1 MKKAIKFFL
10 TVACCFVTLVSVA
23 SSEHNDGK
31 AQELEY
37 EVKNGEIVRIKD
49 RSRYYDELV
58 ITNSVSKKPSIVEGV
73 IDENGKKIE
82 AKFYPFQSVS
92 IRSIVIDN
100 RNGNLTGKKFD
111 TISFTGVKD
120 LEEIVFKG
128 DIVSFKEET
137 KWFGLRKDS
146 DWRKML
152 KKVVFQ
158 DCLQNCDN
166 VPFLN
171 EVKCISLGINT
182 QSDLEQISKEPKAS
196 AIWKKF
202 SEWKKVEKL
211 IIPYELAINTN
222 IDWNAIIKQTG
233 LKDKEV
239 FSQISSNE
247 VDRVLLNIASS
258 GEISDTVTKIRY
270 EAVENFEGKKIFL
283 PYGLNEIIGSTI
295 SERQCKKFSLKK
307 NAVLFY
313 PEIDVS
319 SERKKLEKSQSF
331 FSACRVSLTT
341 PYASAVVSVNGQG
354 VKSDKKKKGS
364 AYVSAFE
371 LKRKKGEKSS
381 VGILLNINGKSYPVG
396 FYNSK
401 GAFLLKPIPVEF
413 YNSARGFF
421 TLVIT
426 IVGWAFVSLVLIA
439 SMFFYQ
445 KKRASAPSNIFTMSL
460 LVAIGLFLVF
470 FGNGQVG
477 VVQYVVDRWLTD
489 DVMSYL
495 NASFVSSLVIS
506 VTTTLV
512 KFVVGLLQGISAN
525 VFVLSFNVGQML
537 EPVQDV
543 LDKISTYSWISTGV
557 LAFVRIFCQM
567 IRDAAHIVWPILG
580 LSIVSSAILRMF
592 NSSFCSRNIRRWLGM
607 VSVFC
612 GFLALGLPAMLWG
625 ASCISGML
633 ADISGVA
640 FENSMRSF
648 GDLAESFSVSS
659 LTSLAAMKELM
670 AQFADAMAELTSASM
685 YYVANKAFDCF
696 VVPLG
701 LYFIAK
707 KAFSGTGDKKD
718 MELSRIREVLEGD
731 ARYHGGFIGNAEAGV
746 VPAML
751 SVEKT
756 TNDEKP
762 VSKVVLQR
770 IGSDGM
776 LARLKTLRPEWITAS
791 CGVLLCVLVAA
802 GSIGRTEVVVGTTG
816 SPVVQAETPPIKNV
830 PNSSTGALAWIVG
843 AFFVS
848 AFIGA
853 NYCLYRKA
861 MKEKDAVAKDGAFG
875 AVQSK
880 LALLKEKGFW
890 FDLPLYLGL
899 LGTVIGFLI
908 ISWAESLAQVGRV
921 VSYFSTI
928 TGILTSVIIHAKVS
942 LYRAKALREG
952 EAKDE

>member
-58 ITNSVSKKPSIVEGV
+58 ITNSVSKKPSILEGV
-73 IDENGKKIE
+73 IDENGKEIKAE
-82 AKFYPFQSVS
+82 FYPFQSVS

-100 RNGNLTGKKFD
+100 RNGNLTGKEFD

-128 DIVSFKEET
+128 DIVSFKKET

-512 KFVVGLLQGISAN
+512 KFVVGLLQSVSGGV
-525 VFVLSFNVGQML
+525 VFLNIDL
-537 EPVQDV
+537 APLLAPVQDV

-557 LAFVRIFCQM
+557 LAFVRIFCQI
-567 IRDAAHIVWPILG
+567 IRDAAHVVWPIFG
-580 LSIVSSAILRMF
+580 VSMVLSTIAGTFR
-592 NSSFCSRNIRRWLGM
+592 CSGASREIRRWLGM
-607 VSVFC
+607 VSVVC
-612 GFLALGLPAMLWG
+612 GFLALGLPCFLWG
-625 ASCISGML
+625 ASCISGMI
-633 ADISGVA
+633 ADITGNA

-648 GDLAESFSVSS
+648 GELAESLSVSS
-659 LTSLAAMKELM
+659 VTSLSAMKELM
-670 AQFADAMAELTSASM
+670 LCFTDAVAELTSASM

-701 LYFIAK
+701 LYFFAK
-707 KAFSGTGDKKD
+707 KAFSSVGDKKE
-718 MELSRIREVLEGD
+718 MELARIRELIDNNG
-731 ARYHGGFIGNAEAGV
+731 AATV
-746 VPAML
+746 VSAVPVKQ
-751 SVEKT
+751 ST
-756 TNDEKP
+756 TNDEVDEKM
-762 VSKVVLQR
+762 VQYTAAEKIATSQIDN
-770 IGSDGM
+770 IGVM
-776 LARLKTLRPEWITAS
+776 KRLKTLRPEWVTAL
-791 CGVLLCVLVAA
+791 CGVLLCILVAA
-802 GSIGRTEVVVGTTG
+802 GNLCGTKVVNVRADGNVAEKSETVPA
-816 SPVVQAETPPIKNV
+816 SPSSG
-830 PNSSTGALAWIVG
+830 SSTGALAWIVG